1 LAETKVSESRR
12 KGSYSNE
19 LASSETGN
27 TTQIRGKYGKY
38 GGQYVPE
45 VLMSA
50 LEELEK
56 GYERYKN
63 DLKFIAELDHY
74 LRDFAGRKTP
84 LYFAR
89 NLSKKY
95 GSKIYL
101 KREDLVHGGAHKL
114 NNAIGQALLAKYMGK
129 TRLIAETGA
138 GQHGTATAMVGANLG
153 FETIVYM
160 GAKDVKRQQMNAY
173 RMELMGTEVK
183 AIYTG
188 SKTLK
193 DAINEAFRD
202 WVTNIVNTH
211 YLIGSVVGPYP
222 YPMIVRDFQ
231 SVIGR
236 EVREQILEK
245 EGRMPDSIIAC
256 AGGGSNAMG
265 IFHPFIDDKEVKL
278 IAVEAGGKGLKCTEK
293 AAFHSACLCAG
304 EKGILHGA
312 LTKVLQDKDGQIL
325 ESESVSAGLDYS
337 GVGPELAYLA
347 ETHRVTALY
356 ATDDEAVE
364 AFHELSCLEGIIP
377 ALESSHAL
385 AYLKKAAENG
395 ELGDIV
401 VVNLSGR
408 GDKDL
413 ETVMSLKGGI

>member
-1 LAETKVSESRR
+1 MTGTKVSEFQL
-12 KGSYSNE
+12 K
-19 LASSETGN
+19 
-27 TTQIRGKYGKY
+27 GKYGKY

-45 VLMSA
+45 VLMPA
-50 LEELEK
+50 LEELDA
-56 GYERYKN
+56 GYEKYKN
-63 DLKFIAELDHY
+63 DPEFLAELDY
-74 LRDFAGRKTP
+74 YMRDFAGRETP

-95 GSKIYL
+95 GAKVYL

-114 NNAIGQALLAKYMGK
+114 NNALGQALLAKFMGK

-153 FETIVYM
+153 FDTVVYM
-160 GAKDVKRQQMNAY
+160 GAKDIKRQQMNAY

-183 AIYTG
+183 AVETG

-193 DAINEAFRD
+193 DAINEAMRD
-202 WVTNIVNTH
+202 WVTNIENTH
-211 YLIGSVVGPYP
+211 YLIGSVVGPHP

-231 SVIGR
+231 SVIGK
-236 EVREQILEK
+236 EVKEQAMEK
-245 EGRMPDSIIAC
+245 EGRLPDSIIAC

-265 IFHPFIDDKEVKL
+265 TFHPFIENREVKL
-278 IAVEAGGKGLKCTEK
+278 IAVEAGGKALKCTEK
-293 AAFHSACLCAG
+293 AALHSASLCVG
-304 EKGILHGA
+304 EEGILHGA
-312 LTKVLQDKDGQIL
+312 RTKILQDKNGQIL

-337 GVGPELAYLA
+337 GVGPELAYLS
-347 ETHRVTALY
+347 ESGRVTARNV
-356 ATDDEAVE
+356 TDDEALD
-364 AFHELSCLEGIIP
+364 AFNELSRLEGIIP

-385 AYLKKAAENG
+385 AYLKKAAESG
-395 ELGDIV
+395 ELGEFV

-413 ETVMSLKGGI
+413 ETVLSLRRGV